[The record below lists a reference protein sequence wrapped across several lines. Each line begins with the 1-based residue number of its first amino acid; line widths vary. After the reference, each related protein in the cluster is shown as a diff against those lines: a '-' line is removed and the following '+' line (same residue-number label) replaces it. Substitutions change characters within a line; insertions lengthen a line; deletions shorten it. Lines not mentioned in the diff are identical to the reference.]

1 MSLVP
6 TTTLEENA
14 VADVDAMVAASEG
27 LRLVGV
33 EFVEEA
39 AGTFEFYIV
48 EGATGAA
55 GTKKK
60 LYKGAAGASG
70 REWTW
75 PGLDFS
81 GGISID
87 WVSGDVTIALHTI
100 NAPEG

>member
-1 MSLVP
+1 MALVA
-6 TTTLEENA
+6 TTVLQDNV
-14 VADVDAMVAASEG
+14 VADSDAKVPAATG

-33 EFVEEA
+33 DYVEEA
-39 AGTFEFYIV
+39 AGTYEFYVV

-60 LYKGAAGASG
+60 KYKGAAGDSDQD
-70 REWTW
+70 WFW

-87 WVSGDVTIALHTI
+87 WVSGDISISLHYI
-100 NAPEG
+100 HAPEG